1 MAEQKT
7 NYKRPPT
14 SGSPK
19 KEAAGTLALARNR
32 VTLRT
37 IGSPDPNLIVN
48 FLAPLML
55 AEAGKR

>member
-7 NYKRPPT
+7 SYKRPST

-19 KEAAGTLALARNR
+19 KKAARPRAAARNR

-37 IGSPDPNLIVN
+37 IGSPDPNLIVK
-48 FLAPLML
+48 FLAPLIL
-55 AEAGKR
+55 SEAGKK

>member
-7 NYKRPPT
+7 SYERPPT

-19 KEAAGTLALARNR
+19 KEAAGTLAPARNR